1 MGIRNFY
8 LDSFLSIT
16 ESFSVTLSYK
26 VVQELNSMKDTHT
39 YFEIA
44 PQLALDKHKHFS
56 LGFTYKNGEDSS
68 KFTDME
74 SLYIWLGIKL

>member
-1 MGIRNFY
+1 MVATLIEEKQFLRSAFK

-44 PQLALDKHKHFS
+44 PCTTCIRQTQTF
-56 LGFTYKNGEDSS
+56 FTWV
-68 KFTDME
+68 
-74 SLYIWLGIKL
+74 YIQKWRGLIEIY